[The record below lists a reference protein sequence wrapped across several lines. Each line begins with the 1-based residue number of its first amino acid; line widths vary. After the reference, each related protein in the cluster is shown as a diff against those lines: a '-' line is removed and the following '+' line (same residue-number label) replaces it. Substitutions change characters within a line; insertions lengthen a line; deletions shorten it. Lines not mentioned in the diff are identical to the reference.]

1 MVSFLKKIMTTPS
14 SIQTALK
21 FVECIN
27 AGDADKLMTL
37 MTKDFTFIDKAG
49 DITHGRER
57 WDYFEM
63 YPEYKIHVNHI
74 LKSGNSVAIIGKTT
88 GSHVPPELEEKETIM
103 WIAEIEKGHVAEW
116 RIYSDIEEIKKAQES
131 TKK

>member
-1 MVSFLKKIMTTPS
+1 MTTQSP
-14 SIQTALK
+14 IDTALK

-37 MTKDFTFIDKAG
+37 VTKDFTFIDKVG
-49 DITHGRER
+49 EVTTGKER

-63 YPEYKIHVNHI
+63 YPEYKIHVKHV

-103 WIAEIEKGHVAEW
+103 WIAEIDKGYVAEW
-116 RIYSDIEEIKKAQES
+116 RIYSDIEEIRKAQEK
-131 TKK
+131 T